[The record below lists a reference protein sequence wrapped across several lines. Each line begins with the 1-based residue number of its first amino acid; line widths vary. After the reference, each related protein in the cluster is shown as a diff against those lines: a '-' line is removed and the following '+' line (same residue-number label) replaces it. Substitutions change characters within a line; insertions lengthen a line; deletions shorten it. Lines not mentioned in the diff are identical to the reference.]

1 MIKREKEFIKKR
13 IMALVLVFLF
23 GLSVLAGCG
32 KEATKEKGTE
42 EVQLESSSELEET
55 EKKDEESSFTVESER
70 ETECADSTETQT
82 ETEGTQAE
90 TSKETTTESNS
101 GNNTGENNTNK
112 NNTNNTGKNNTSKS
126 DTTQTDKADI
136 GLGKESYQYIVGG
149 TSSQNSKEMDLA
161 KGIIKKIIKSGMN
174 DFDKVKAIN
183 DYMILNVSYDMENY
197 KKHTIP
203 ASSYTAL
210 GAMEKNIAVCAG
222 YAKMFR
228 ALAIAA
234 GLECTYITGD
244 TPYGYH
250 AWNQVKVDGKWYN
263 IDVTWNDPDCET
275 KENGHY
281 YCGCYEYFLLSNEDF
296 EKKHTPRQKVNST
309 GSSRDL
315 EAFKLG
321 CPYDGAVPY
330 CETQEEFDKLV
341 KEMVAS
347 NTMSKRILTVG
358 YKKEEMVLNALK
370 KLGIYSNAKVKEKD
384 STSVY
389 LSSTGK
395 LRKFTIDIS
404 LGGASFEEVK
414 NQKITSVDSAK
425 KVLTDSFASY
435 KKPSSEYERDNSV
448 HLYANGALA
457 HDISFQ
463 AELVK
468 WACYEKKMNL
478 SFAVLE
484 KQVGSDVYDIIAY
497 YNPKTADEGANEI
510 ITSTKEMEAAI
521 KRMFQY
527 GHKKIHMYISP
538 GDYKLTGESNAAR
551 NEFNKKFSKGL
562 SEKYCLEY
570 DVTWW
575 NVEENRIDITFA
587 ANGHDVEYQE
597 WEIAKEATC
606 VSEGLEVKMCKI
618 CNKYGEQ
625 RAIPKNDNH
634 SSYWDQ
640 KGDSRTQKCNACSYV
655 GITEV
660 CMGGVWGYF
669 DEAAAKEEL
678 DAINRQRAAI
688 QKCAYDEWGNPL
700 YAFSPPPL
708 VVSNE
713 LIDSA
718 KEKLVILNE
727 IDFERLEGCDYAIR
741 FTPYSNTY
749 KRKING
755 SKDKLYDEAYDKI
768 GIVCFKYDYH
778 DDASRFCDIYVMDLG
793 EVE

>member
-1 MIKREKEFIKKR
+1 MIKRKKELIKIR
-13 IMALVLVFLF
+13 IMVMAIISSL
-23 GLSVLAGCG
+23 GISVLTGCG
-32 KEATKEKGTE
+32 KEAAKESETE
-42 EVQLESSSELEET
+42 EIQLESSTELGET
-55 EKKDEESSFTVESER
+55 EKKEEESSFAVEH
-70 ETECADSTETQT
+70 ETEKELDDSAETQI
-82 ETEGTQAE
+82 EAEGTQAE
-90 TSKETTTESNS
+90 TSKEATTQSNS
-101 GNNTGENNTNK
+101 DNNTG
-112 NNTNNTGKNNTSKS
+112 TNNTGKNNTSKNNA
-126 DTTQTDKADI
+126 TEIEKTNV
-136 GLGKESYQYIVGG
+136 GLSKESYQYIVGG

-210 GAMEKNIAVCAG
+210 GAMEKKIAVCAG
-222 YAKMFR
+222 YAKMFS

-275 KENGHY
+275 KESGHY

-296 EKKHTPRQKVNST
+296 EKKHTPTQKVNST

-341 KEMVAS
+341 KDMIAS

-358 YKKEEMVLNALK
+358 YNKEEMVLNALK

-384 STSVY
+384 SISVY
-389 LSSTGK
+389 LGSSNK

-414 NQKITSVDSAK
+414 NQKITSIDNAK
-425 KVLTDSFASY
+425 KILTDYFASY
-435 KKPSSEYERDNSV
+435 KKPSNDYERDNSV

-478 SFAVLE
+478 SLTVFE
-484 KQVGSDVYDIIAY
+484 EQIDNDVYDIAVY
-497 YNPKTADEGANEI
+497 YSPKTADEGANEI
-510 ITSTKEMEAAI
+510 ITSTKDMEAAI

-527 GHKKIHMYISP
+527 GYKKLYMSISP
-538 GDYKLTGESNAAR
+538 SDYKLTGESNAAR
-551 NEFNKKFSKGL
+551 NEFNKKFSKAL

-575 NVEENRIDITFA
+575 NVEQNRINITFA

-606 VSEGLEVKMCKI
+606 VSEGLEVKICKI
-618 CNKYGEQ
+618 CNEYGEQ

-634 SSYWDQ
+634 TCYWDQ
-640 KGDSRTQKCNACSYV
+640 KGDSRTQKCNVCPYV
-655 GITEV
+655 GVTEV

-669 DEAAAKEEL
+669 DEEAAGKAL

-688 QKCAYDEWGNPL
+688 HKCAYDEWGNPL
-700 YAFSPPPL
+700 YVFSPPPL

-713 LIDSA
+713 LINSA
-718 KEKLVILNE
+718 KEKLAILNE

-741 FTPYSNTY
+741 FTPYSNSY

-755 SKDKLYDEAYDKI
+755 SEDKLYDELYDKV

-778 DDASRFCDIYVMDLG
+778 GDASRFCDIYVIDLG
-793 EVE
+793 EAE